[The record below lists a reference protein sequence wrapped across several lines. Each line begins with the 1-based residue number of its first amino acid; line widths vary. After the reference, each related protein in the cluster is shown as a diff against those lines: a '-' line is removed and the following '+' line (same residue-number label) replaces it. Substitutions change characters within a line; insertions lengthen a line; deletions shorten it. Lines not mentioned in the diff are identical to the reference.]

1 MTSTSNAQHS
11 ILHELDSAFGDV
23 SYPGDTA
30 LAASRPSEWDS
41 TLRRLCGK
49 RWREV
54 TAEDFDSQ
62 DGLVG
67 SVQALSLKG
76 LVYFLPGL
84 VRIALTDS
92 TARYAVVDAL
102 VSRFT
107 CPDHLPESC
116 GFEKE
121 VIAALS
127 ATRRD
132 FLARFLAEMEK
143 VEPHFCPVLIES
155 AIANLR
161 NGDVKSYRHEDVQKW
176 AAKSG

>member
-1 MTSTSNAQHS
+1 M
-11 ILHELDSAFGDV
+11 
-23 SYPGDTA
+23 
-30 LAASRPSEWDS
+30 AASRPSEWDS

-49 RWREV
+49 SWRQV
-54 TAEDFDSQ
+54 TVEDFDSQ

-102 VSRFT
+102 VSLFT
-107 CPDHLPESC
+107 CPDYLRESS
-116 GFEKE
+116 GFQKE

-127 ATRRD
+127 AARRD

-143 VEPHFCPVLIES
+143 GEAHFCPVLIQS

-161 NGDVKSYRHEDVQKW
+161 NGGVKSYRHEDVQKRF
-176 AAKSG
+176 